1 MILWYLFC
9 RTPLQILK
17 LLVEADMFSRL
28 AQLAKGGFAN
38 PTYNILK
45 RHMGRKS
52 GTKFLEFPVR
62 APSKKQQK
70 RRAKFMERLSSQR
83 DPQKEAIRMS
93 KMERQYSNPKI
104 EEELKAMMA
113 R

>member
-1 MILWYLFC
+1 
-9 RTPLQILK
+9 
-17 LLVEADMFSRL
+17 MFSRL

-38 PTYNILK
+38 PTFNVLK
-45 RHMGRKS
+45 RHMGRKT

-70 RRAKFMERLSSQR
+70 RRAKFMDRLSSQR

-93 KMERQYSNPKI
+93 KMDRQYSNPKI
-104 EEELKAMMA
+104 EEELKAMMS